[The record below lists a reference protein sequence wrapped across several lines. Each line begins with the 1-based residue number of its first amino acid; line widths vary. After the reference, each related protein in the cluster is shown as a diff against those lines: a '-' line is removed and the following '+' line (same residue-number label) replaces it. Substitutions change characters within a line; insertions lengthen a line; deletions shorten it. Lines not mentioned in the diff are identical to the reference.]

1 MFLRDVMTKKVE
13 LLNYNETLS
22 EASEKMRNLNV
33 GAMPVKKNERLVG
46 MLTDRDI
53 VVRAL
58 ALGLEPRLET
68 VENIMTTPIIY
79 CYEDQTMEDA
89 ATIMEEKKIR
99 RLPVFDREKRLT
111 GFVSL
116 GDMAKGTSNE
126 KLMGEILE
134 CVSSA

>member
-79 CYEDQTMEDA
+79 CYE
-89 ATIMEEKKIR
+89 EKKIR
-99 RLPVFDREKRLT
+99 RLPVFDVEKRLT